1 MTDTATQTPER
12 ELTLAQI
19 LFEQGED
26 ALLAAI
32 AQGGTTG
39 SIEEKLAK
47 ELSSRLRKI
56 VLDEIVTVMRRVLG
70 VAVVDLLGAAW
81 RKYEPLAAAARRS
94 LESPGTAEIV
104 ELLDH
109 RITSSHQPGV
119 DITVDGV
126 KVAEIRLDVEV
137 AIEIHGLTAV
147 VTDGRLSALR
157 TGRGEASLNVSVDG
171 APLPP
176 VTRPFDLAMEMD
188 LGEGIPLIPDAVE
201 TESLPP
207 PPATAD
213 QPTPAS

>member
-1 MTDTATQTPER
+1 MTETATETPER
-12 ELTLAQI
+12 TLTLAQI
-19 LFEQGED
+19 VFEQGED

-39 SIEEKLAK
+39 SIEDKLAE
-47 ELSSRLRKI
+47 ELSSRLRTI
-56 VLDEIVTVMRRVLG
+56 LLDEIVVVMRRVLG

-81 RKYEPLAAAARRS
+81 RKWEPVAAAARRS
-94 LESPGTAEIV
+94 LETPGSTEIV

-126 KVAEIRLDVEV
+126 KIAEIRLDVEI

-147 VTDGRLSALR
+147 VTGSRLSALR

-171 APLPP
+171 TPLPP
-176 VTRPFDLAMEMD
+176 LTRPFDLAMELD
-188 LGEGIPLIPDAVE
+188 LGEGILLIPDGVE
-201 TESLPP
+201 EVSLPP
-207 PPATAD
+207 APAN
-213 QPTPAS
+213 QPITPAS

>member
-1 MTDTATQTPER
+1 MTDTATETPER
-12 ELTLAQI
+12 TLTLAQI
-19 LFEQGED
+19 VFEQGED

-39 SIEEKLAK
+39 SIEDKLA
-47 ELSSRLRKI
+47 EGLSSRLRTI
-56 VLDEIVTVMRRVLG
+56 VLDEIVVVMRRVLG

-81 RKYEPLAAAARRS
+81 RKWEPLAAAARRS
-94 LESPGTAEIV
+94 LETPGSTEIV

-119 DITVDGV
+119 DIAVDGV
-126 KVAEIRLDVEV
+126 KIAEIRLDVEI

-171 APLPP
+171 TPLPP
-176 VTRPFDLAMEMD
+176 LTRPFDLAMELD
-188 LGEGIPLIPDAVE
+188 LGEGLLLIPDGVE
-201 TESLPP
+201 EVSLPP
-207 PPATAD
+207 APAD
-213 QPTPAS
+213 QPITPAS

>member
-1 MTDTATQTPER
+1 MTETATETPER
-12 ELTLAQI
+12 TLTLAQI
-19 LFEQGED
+19 VFEQGED

-39 SIEEKLAK
+39 SIEDKLAD
-47 ELSSRLRKI
+47 ELSSRLRTI
-56 VLDEIVTVMRRVLG
+56 VLDEIVVVMRRVLG

-81 RKYEPLAAAARRS
+81 RKWEPLAAAARRS
-94 LESPGTAEIV
+94 LETPGSTEIV

-126 KVAEIRLDVEV
+126 KIAEIRLDVEI

-147 VTDGRLSALR
+147 VTGSRLSALR

-171 APLPP
+171 TPLPP
-176 VTRPFDLAMEMD
+176 LTRPFDLAMELD
-188 LGEGIPLIPDAVE
+188 LGEGILLIPDGFEEV
-201 TESLPP
+201 SLPP
-207 PPATAD
+207 APVN
-213 QPTPAS
+213 QPITPAS

>member
-1 MTDTATQTPER
+1 MTETATETPER
-12 ELTLAQI
+12 TLTLAQI
-19 LFEQGED
+19 VFEQGED

-39 SIEEKLAK
+39 SIEDKLAE
-47 ELSSRLRKI
+47 ELSSRLRTI
-56 VLDEIVTVMRRVLG
+56 LLDEIVVVMRRVLG

-81 RKYEPLAAAARRS
+81 RKWEPLAAAARRS
-94 LESPGTAEIV
+94 LETPGSTEIV

-126 KVAEIRLDVEV
+126 KIAEIRLDVEI

-147 VTDGRLSALR
+147 VTGSRLSALR

-171 APLPP
+171 TPLPP
-176 VTRPFDLAMEMD
+176 LTRPFDLAMELD
-188 LGEGIPLIPDAVE
+188 LGEGILLIPDGVE
-201 TESLPP
+201 EVSLPP
-207 PPATAD
+207 APAN
-213 QPTPAS
+213 QPITPAS

>member
-1 MTDTATQTPER
+1 MTETATETPER
-12 ELTLAQI
+12 TLTLAQI
-19 LFEQGED
+19 VFEQGED

-39 SIEEKLAK
+39 SIEDKLAD
-47 ELSSRLRKI
+47 ELSSRLRTI
-56 VLDEIVTVMRRVLG
+56 VLDEIVVVMRRVLG

-81 RKYEPLAAAARRS
+81 RKWEPLAAAARRS
-94 LESPGTAEIV
+94 LETPGSTEIV

-126 KVAEIRLDVEV
+126 KIAEIRLDVEI

-147 VTDGRLSALR
+147 VTGSRLSALR

-171 APLPP
+171 TPLPP
-176 VTRPFDLAMEMD
+176 LTRPFDLAMELD
-188 LGEGIPLIPDAVE
+188 LGEGILLIPDGVE
-201 TESLPP
+201 EVSLPP
-207 PPATAD
+207 VPAN
-213 QPTPAS
+213 QPITPAS

>member
-1 MTDTATQTPER
+1 MTETATETPER
-12 ELTLAQI
+12 TLTLAQI
-19 LFEQGED
+19 VFEQGED

-39 SIEEKLAK
+39 SIEDKLAE
-47 ELSSRLRKI
+47 ELSSRLRTI
-56 VLDEIVTVMRRVLG
+56 LLDEIVVVMRRVLG

-81 RKYEPLAAAARRS
+81 RKWEPLAAAARRS
-94 LESPGTAEIV
+94 LETPGSTEIV

-126 KVAEIRLDVEV
+126 KIAEIRLDVEI

-147 VTDGRLSALR
+147 VKGSRLSALR

-171 APLPP
+171 TPLPP
-176 VTRPFDLAMEMD
+176 LTRPFDLAMELD
-188 LGEGIPLIPDAVE
+188 LGEGILLIPDGVE
-201 TESLPP
+201 EVSLPP
-207 PPATAD
+207 APAN
-213 QPTPAS
+213 QPITPAS

>member
-1 MTDTATQTPER
+1 MTETATETPER
-12 ELTLAQI
+12 TLTLAQI
-19 LFEQGED
+19 VFEQGED

-39 SIEEKLAK
+39 SIEDKLA
-47 ELSSRLRKI
+47 EALSSRLRTI
-56 VLDEIVTVMRRVLG
+56 VLDEIVVVMRRVLG

-81 RKYEPLAAAARRS
+81 RKWEPLAAAARRS
-94 LESPGTAEIV
+94 LETPGSTEIV

-126 KVAEIRLDVEV
+126 KIAEIRLDVEI

-147 VTDGRLSALR
+147 VTGSRLSALR

-171 APLPP
+171 TPLPP
-176 VTRPFDLAMEMD
+176 LTRPFDLAMELD
-188 LGEGIPLIPDAVE
+188 LGEGILLIPDGVE
-201 TESLPP
+201 EVSLPP
-207 PPATAD
+207 APAN
-213 QPTPAS
+213 QPITPAS

>member
-1 MTDTATQTPER
+1 MTDTTTDTSEHQ
-12 ELTLAQI
+12 LTLAQI
-19 LFEQGED
+19 VFEQGEG

-32 AQGGTTG
+32 AGGETEG
-39 SIEEKLAK
+39 SIEEKLER
-47 ELSSRLRKI
+47 ELSSRLKAI
-56 VLDEIVTVMRRVLG
+56 VFDEIVAVTRRVLG

-81 RKYEPLAAAARRS
+81 RKYEPLAAAAQRS
-94 LESPGTAEIV
+94 LASPGSTEIV

-119 DITVDGV
+119 DVTVDGV
-126 KVAEIRLDVEV
+126 TVAEIRLDVEV

-171 APLPP
+171 TALPP
-176 VTRPFDLAMEMD
+176 MTRPFDLEMELD

-201 TESLPP
+201 AESLPP
-207 PPATAD
+207 PPASED
-213 QPTPAS
+213 QPAPAS

>member
-1 MTDTATQTPER
+1 MTDTATETPDR
-12 ELTLAQI
+12 TLTLAQI
-19 LFEQGED
+19 VFEQGED

-39 SIEEKLAK
+39 SIEDKLAQ
-47 ELSSRLRKI
+47 ELSSRLRTI
-56 VLDEIVTVMRRVLG
+56 VLDEIVVVMRRVLC

-81 RKYEPLAAAARRS
+81 RKWEPLAAAARRS
-94 LESPGTAEIV
+94 LETPGSTEIV

-119 DITVDGV
+119 DVTVDGF
-126 KVAEIRLDVEV
+126 KVAEIRLDVEI

-171 APLPP
+171 TPLPP
-176 VTRPFDLAMEMD
+176 LTRPFDLAMELD
-188 LGEGIPLIPDAVE
+188 LGGGILLIPDGVE
-201 TESLPP
+201 EVSLPP
-207 PPATAD
+207 APAD
-213 QPTPAS
+213 QPITPAS

>member
-1 MTDTATQTPER
+1 MTETATETPER
-12 ELTLAQI
+12 TLTLAQI
-19 LFEQGED
+19 VFEQGED

-39 SIEEKLAK
+39 SIEDKLA
-47 ELSSRLRKI
+47 EEPSSRLRTI
-56 VLDEIVTVMRRVLG
+56 LLDEIVVVMRRVLG

-81 RKYEPLAAAARRS
+81 RKWEPLAAAARRS
-94 LESPGTAEIV
+94 LETPGSTEIV

-126 KVAEIRLDVEV
+126 KIAEIRLDVEI

-147 VTDGRLSALR
+147 VTGSRLSALR

-171 APLPP
+171 TPLPP
-176 VTRPFDLAMEMD
+176 LTRPFDLAMELD
-188 LGEGIPLIPDAVE
+188 LGEGILLIPDGVE
-201 TESLPP
+201 EVSLPP
-207 PPATAD
+207 APAN
-213 QPTPAS
+213 QPITPAS